1 MSEEIFK
8 MLKIKG
14 IYIYSMMNLSP
25 VDVNTNSKSSMK
37 ISILKPNLITS
48 NKENTGMSKCLK
60 AVQV

>member
-1 MSEEIFK
+1 MSKEIFK

-14 IYIYSMMNLSP
+14 IYIYSMMKMCP

-37 ISILKPNLITS
+37 ISILKLNLITS

-60 AVQV
+60 AAQV

>member
-60 AVQV
+60 AAQV